1 MKKIVASLMAL
12 LLGLILLLVNP
23 VPAMAQTGE
32 IQGIKWNDLN
42 GDGIRQGSEPVLS
55 EVKIYLDLNENRVFD
70 PGEPSQIT
78 DPQGQYRFTGLQPD
92 TYIVREVVPKGFSQT
107 YPKPPKDEN
116 GATTEG
122 SLRMIKPNPAVAA
135 TFIGNAGIST
145 DGLGT
150 TGSGTIQAEVPAG
163 STVEYAFLHIATR
176 QLQPAQ
182 IRFNGQGVPITW
194 LNNAEAG
201 PFQFKTGRADVTRIV
216 ANKVG
221 NGGGTFNFTV
231 DETVTGNPG
240 LVEGTSLTVIYSN
253 SELPERTILVLEG
266 GLTGPTPKTNTLYLN
281 EPLDPTIPGFTAQM
295 ALGIQFGVLNG
306 TQYSTIDVN
315 GKRLTSSAGD
325 YDDGSLSNGQLVTV
339 GGVGDSLSNPVNP
352 ASTTDK
358 SDDELYDLTPF
369 LTKGDASI
377 RLDTANPSNDDS
389 IFLVAVMFPGAASA
403 EERGF
408 YEVEISEGTI
418 AKDINFANLLTGNV
432 PPIVVNPI
440 PDQTATATESFS
452 FTVASDTFSDA
463 NKGDSL
469 TLSAT
474 LENGDRLPAW
484 LNFNPNTGTFSGT
497 PAEGD
502 VGTISIEVTAN
513 DGHGGT
519 QSDSFNL
526 TVLPGNKAPVVVN
539 PIDNQTATAGSD
551 FSFPVPGDTFSDP
564 DGDSLTLSATLENGD
579 PLPDWLTFN
588 PATGEFTGTPGQ
600 VDISS
605 ICITVTADDG
615 NGGVTSDTFNAI
627 VQSVLAAKETFIN
640 PDNGH
645 IYFLT
650 EALSWTEAQAEAK
663 AVDGNL
669 VTINDL
675 EENDWLWGTFGT
687 AEPFWIGLND
697 AAVEGSFEWVSGQ
710 DPDIDFYEYWSST
723 QPDSGYSGGEEE
735 DYVVMNWRDYSDPSG
750 GWGDVENAG
759 PNYGEPVPGIVEVEP
774 ETLDY
779 DLSVLQ
785 PEPQDC
791 Q

>member
-32 IQGIKWNDLN
+32 IQGLKWNDLN
-42 GDGIRQGSEPVLS
+42 GDGIRQESEPVLS

-78 DPQGQYRFTGLQPD
+78 DAKGQYRFTGLQPD
-92 TYIVREVVPKGFSQT
+92 TYIVREVVPTGFSQT
-107 YPKPPKDEN
+107 YPKPPQKEG
-116 GATTEG
+116 GAATEG
-122 SLRMIKPNPAVAA
+122 SLQMIKPNPAVAA

-163 STVEYAFLHIATR
+163 STVEYAFVHIATR
-176 QLQPAQ
+176 KIQPGQ
-182 IRFNGQGVPITW
+182 IGFDGQGVPITW
-194 LNNAEAG
+194 LNNTEPG
-201 PFQFKTGRADVTRIV
+201 PSQFKTGRADVTEIV

-221 NGGGTFNFTV
+221 SGGGTFNFTL

-240 LVEGTSLTVIYSN
+240 NVEGTSLTVIYSN

-281 EPLDPTIPGFTAQM
+281 EPLDPTVPGFTAQM

-325 YDDGSLSNGQLVTV
+325 YDDGSGANGQLVTV
-339 GGVGDSLSNPVNP
+339 GGVGDSLSNPANS

-408 YEVEISEGTI
+408 YEVDISEGTI
-418 AKDINFANLLTGNV
+418 AKDINFANLLTSNV
-432 PPIVVNPI
+432 PPIAVNPI

-452 FTVASDTFSDA
+452 FTVASDSFSDA
-463 NKGDSL
+463 NGDNL

-474 LENGDRLPAW
+474 QENGDRLPAW
-484 LNFNPNTGTFSGT
+484 LNFNANTGTFSGT
-497 PAEGD
+497 PAESD
-502 VGTISIEVTAN
+502 VGSISIKVTAN

-526 TVLPGNKAPVVVN
+526 TVLPGNKAPIVVN
-539 PIDNQTATAGSD
+539 PIDNQTVTAGED

-564 DGDSLTLSATLENGD
+564 DGDSLTLSATLNNGD

-588 PATGEFTGTPGQ
+588 PATGEFTGTPGNG
-600 VDISS
+600 DISS

-615 NGGVTSDTFNAI
+615 NGGVVSDSFNAI
-627 VQSVLAAKETFIN
+627 VQSVWAQKETFTN

-650 EALSWTEAQAEAK
+650 EALSWTEAQAEAE

-675 EENDWLWGTFGT
+675 EENDWLWETFGT

-697 AAVEGSFEWVSGQ
+697 AAVEGSFQWVSGQ
-710 DPDIDFYEYWSST
+710 DPDIDFYDYWSST

-735 DYVVMNWRDYSDPSG
+735 DYAVMNWRDYSDPSG

-759 PNYGEPVPGIVEVEP
+759 PNYGQAIPGIIEVEP

-779 DLSVLQ
+779 DLSILQ